1 MKKANSIIS
10 IIMIFLI
17 IGTTIVPNFA
27 VKAEK
32 DDVHILTVEDLI
44 QFSQDCSFDE
54 WSNGRKVYLDGD
66 IDLKGIDFIPIPIFL
81 GEFYGQGYTI
91 SGLSISVEGSS
102 QGLFRYLKDGALIKD
117 LSVKGVVTPTGEKS
131 TIGGIVGHSN
141 GTIENCHFSG
151 FVKGKDTVGGLVGWS
166 CSAGKIINSTFDGVV
181 YGDAKVGGIVGHNAG
196 IVLRCTNDS
205 KVNTTVEEQKLGL
218 SDISIDSINFSSLVP
233 DAMDIGGIVG
243 LNIGIIQSCEN
254 NGKVGYPQVGYNVG
268 GIAGRQSGY
277 VTKCNNYGIVYGR
290 KEVGGIVGQ
299 IEPHISTI
307 IGSSKLK
314 DLQRELNVLD
324 RNITN
329 VINSTKSISDTT
341 TENFLTIQDD
351 INRSKDFTQSL
362 IDQTESMLNI
372 DIEQINKISIIGVE
386 SLDRLIPITENIK
399 NTIDVMEEAIRP
411 MEKLLEYMGSVL
423 KETVGLTNELKYS
436 LASLEDSITKIERDI
451 GKLKSA
457 QNDIL
462 KATELLKK
470 GQIDGVK
477 ELLQS
482 AFRNMKDVSKSL
494 KNAIKNIDLKLLID
508 EAEDMLD
515 SMDESIRDMIDAL
528 DYILEAIEIIESA
541 SDEIDQIFEG
551 FNDLLEYLSG
561 ALDLKFETTDDVYE
575 KTKEDLF
582 SSIGDMSTSLS
593 KLIEDMNQEGDK
605 LIDDMKSV
613 SDQLFKLM
621 NLMIGVIE
629 EISQGDV
636 STDDIIKDVSGE
648 DIEKATEGKV
658 SDCKNFATIE
668 GDLNVG
674 GIAGGMSIEVFDPEK
689 DLNLQ
694 GKLSYNTVFETRA
707 IISRGENRGNI
718 IGKKNG
724 VGGIVGNME
733 LGYIK
738 DSISSGDI
746 TSMDGNQVGGI
757 AGKSDAPIVASY
769 ARGTLE
775 GGNYI
780 GGISGLGTEI
790 IDSYSMVKVARSRA
804 CVGAIAGNIDESNNI
819 KYNYFVS
826 DVLRGIDGISYIN
839 KAEPISYEKLMGTEN
854 IPDIFKL
861 FKLNFWVEDKIV
873 HTIDFNY
880 GDTISEYNFPEFP
893 SKEGSY
899 GKWEDKDTKN
909 LKFDEDI
916 YALYTSYLSILDS
929 SEKRNNIL
937 PIVLVEGAFFE
948 GDSLTLTPNEMVGPT
963 LKKGESQLEQWDII
977 IPEDGESTH
986 TIRYIPLEQKKNLKV
1001 YTLVNGQW
1009 NEVEAIW
1016 DGKYMVFEASGNM
1029 VTFSVVDGGINYILY
1044 GALAGILVFMVILI
1058 IVFARRKKKKKVE
1071 LVSEE

>member
-17 IGTTIVPNFA
+17 IGTTIAPNFA
-27 VKAEK
+27 VKSEK
-32 DDVHILTVEDLI
+32 EDVHILTVEDLI

-54 WSNGRKVYLDGD
+54 WSNGRTVYLDGD

-218 SDISIDSINFSSLVP
+218 SDISIDNINFSSLVP

-277 VTKCNNYGIVYGR
+277 MTKCNNYGIVYGR

-351 INRSKDFTQSL
+351 INKSKDFTQSL

-593 KLIEDMNQEGDK
+593 QLIEDMNQEGDK

-707 IISRGENRGNI
+707 IIS
-718 IGKKNG
+718 
-724 VGGIVGNME
+724 
-733 LGYIK
+733 
-738 DSISSGDI
+738 
-746 TSMDGNQVGGI
+746 
-757 AGKSDAPIVASY
+757 
-769 ARGTLE
+769 
-775 GGNYI
+775 
-780 GGISGLGTEI
+780 
-790 IDSYSMVKVARSRA
+790 
-804 CVGAIAGNIDESNNI
+804 
-819 KYNYFVS
+819 
-826 DVLRGIDGISYIN
+826 
-839 KAEPISYEKLMGTEN
+839 
-854 IPDIFKL
+854 
-861 FKLNFWVEDKIV
+861 
-873 HTIDFNY
+873 
-880 GDTISEYNFPEFP
+880 
-893 SKEGSY
+893 
-899 GKWEDKDTKN
+899 
-909 LKFDEDI
+909 
-916 YALYTSYLSILDS
+916 
-929 SEKRNNIL
+929 
-937 PIVLVEGAFFE
+937 
-948 GDSLTLTPNEMVGPT
+948 
-963 LKKGESQLEQWDII
+963 
-977 IPEDGESTH
+977 
-986 TIRYIPLEQKKNLKV
+986 
-1001 YTLVNGQW
+1001 
-1009 NEVEAIW
+1009 
-1016 DGKYMVFEASGNM
+1016 
-1029 VTFSVVDGGINYILY
+1029 
-1044 GALAGILVFMVILI
+1044 
-1058 IVFARRKKKKKVE
+1058 
-1071 LVSEE
+1071 